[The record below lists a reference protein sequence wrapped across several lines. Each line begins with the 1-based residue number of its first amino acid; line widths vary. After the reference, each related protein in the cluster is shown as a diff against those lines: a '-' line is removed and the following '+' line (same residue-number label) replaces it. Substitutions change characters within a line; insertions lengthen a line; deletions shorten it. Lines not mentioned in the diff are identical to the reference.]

1 MRPPRRRLL
10 ATLTAGLTALALL
23 AGCGIA
29 SDDSAR
35 DIPENALPE
44 ALQNETTTTTVS
56 DDPERTSVEKLFLVQ
71 TSSDGSTEVLAEVF
85 VEIETPEGPS
95 GLPAA
100 LVRALA
106 DARPTELGFPSL
118 TNSVPPGLE
127 VVRADL
133 GTDGVLELDVSELD
147 SVEGAG
153 QRLAVAQ
160 IVFTLTELDGV
171 NAVRFFEDG
180 QPVAVPIENGT
191 APAGTAVRRSDDP
204 SLLAALRDSTTR

>member
-1 MRPPRRRLL
+1 MNPLRRRVLPVAATLL
-10 ATLTAGLTALALL
+10 AAVLL

-35 DIPENALPE
+35 DIPESALPE

-56 DDPERTSVEKLFLVQ
+56 ADPDRTSVETLFLVQ
-71 TSSDGSTEVLAEVF
+71 TSGDGSTEELAEVR
-85 VEIETPEGPS
+85 VEIETPDGPS

-100 LVRALA
+100 LVQALA
-106 DARPTELGFPSL
+106 DARPNELGLPSL

-133 GTDGVLELDVSELD
+133 GPDGVLELDVRELD
-147 SVEGAG
+147 SVEGSG

-160 IVFTLTELDGV
+160 IVFTLTELAGIE
-171 NAVRFFEDG
+171 AVRFFGDG
-180 QPVAVPIENGT
+180 QPVAVPIESGT
-191 APAGTAVRRSDDP
+191 APAGTAVRRIDDP
-204 SLLAALRDSTTR
+204 ALLAALRGSEPR